1 MGAFFFDFCY
11 ISTMI
16 DFRNAQY
23 VTSAPEY
30 ALRPKDNLPEIVF
43 IGKSNVGK
51 STLINLLTGQ
61 KLAYSSKSA
70 GKTKLLNYF
79 LIDKRFY
86 LVDSPGYGYTAYGSK
101 EDSNFAKMMEG
112 YFENPQLKGAVLLV
126 DSRRSLKEEEVGIA
140 SYMEKVSLPYILV
153 FTKSDKTTQK
163 ERAHLLSDAT
173 SLSPRSI
180 CLTGLKDGREGLRKA
195 VFSLLQ

>member
-1 MGAFFFDFCY
+1 M
-11 ISTMI
+11 
-16 DFRNAQY
+16 
-23 VTSAPEY
+23 
-30 ALRPKDNLPEIVF
+30 
-43 IGKSNVGK
+43 
-51 STLINLLTGQ
+51 INLLTGQ

-140 SYMEKVSLPYILV
+140 SYMEKISLPYILV